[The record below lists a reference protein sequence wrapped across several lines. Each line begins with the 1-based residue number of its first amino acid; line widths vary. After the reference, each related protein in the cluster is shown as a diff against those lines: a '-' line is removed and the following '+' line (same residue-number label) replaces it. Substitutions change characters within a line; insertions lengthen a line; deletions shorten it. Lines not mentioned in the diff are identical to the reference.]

1 LAEDRIGTGTHEE
14 PEPCRPIEVLLARH
28 PQVVANV
35 EGRFVG
41 EGESPF
47 TELGEKQ
54 SLLLAEFIAQW
65 NPTGIYSSPRHRAR
79 IVAERASQISGV
91 PLYVHDGLAEISF
104 GAAEGLTY
112 DEATKAGVAMDLLGG
127 PPESAPFHDGETW
140 RAFAQRIHEAGD
152 AIKTCGSRTAVVAH
166 GGVVRAL
173 IAHWLNLPEEAA
185 WHFAVPNASVAT
197 LTLWDGTGT
206 LRTFGVEPAATLHDT
221 TEERRGSVFQHIR
234 ERAREVVT
242 TPGLA
247 PNDPVGQG
255 KGIEAEEQSA
265 RHGTTGAGESDAVR

>member
-1 LAEDRIGTGTHEE
+1 MSVAEDRIGTGAHEE

-47 TELGEKQ
+47 TDLGEKQ
-54 SLLLAEFIAQW
+54 SLLLAEFISQW
-65 NPTGIYSSPRHRAR
+65 NPTGIYSSPRRRACA
-79 IVAERASQISGV
+79 VAEQAAKLAGV
-91 PLYVHDGLAEISF
+91 PLFVNDGLAEISF

-112 DEATKAGVAMDLLGG
+112 DEATRAGVAMDLLGG
-127 PPESAPFHDGETW
+127 PPESAPFNDGETW
-140 RAFAQRIHEAGD
+140 RSFALRVQAAGD
-152 AIKTCGSRTAVVAH
+152 AIKNCGSRTAVIAH
-166 GGVVRAL
+166 GGVIRAL

-206 LRTFGVEPAATLHDT
+206 LRTFGVEPAAMLHDT
-221 TEERRGSVFQHIR
+221 THEHRGSVFEHIR
-234 ERAREVVT
+234 ERAREVAT
-242 TPGLA
+242 TPGLTSK
-247 PNDPVGQG
+247 DLMGQG
-255 KGIEAEEQSA
+255 TSMETEQSA
-265 RHGTTGAGESDAVR
+265 SEDDPEDGPGR